1 MKQTIKLNSPILKKL
16 PLIYI
21 GVSLLGLFLKS
32 WSELRTFT
40 FDNQFSLL
48 ISTLLITMALIIFK
62 PKKQFKYDNRLLSA
76 NFAFIFL
83 TIFFSFNFYSLIFTT
98 ALSLSL
104 GLTIIQIQLKNIIDA
119 SINNSYPYVLFLIN
133 CYYLYLSFSQGNVE
147 LFNTGLL
154 SIAGAVQNL
163 IRQMAPKLSTT
174 LEKVVQ
180 NYSLIIFLIVVAAS
194 RLIS

>member
-1 MKQTIKLNSPILKKL
+1 
-16 PLIYI
+16 
-21 GVSLLGLFLKS
+21 
-32 WSELRTFT
+32 
-40 FDNQFSLL
+40 
-48 ISTLLITMALIIFK
+48 
-62 PKKQFKYDNRLLSA
+62 
-76 NFAFIFL
+76 
-83 TIFFSFNFYSLIFTT
+83 
-98 ALSLSL
+98 
-104 GLTIIQIQLKNIIDA
+104 
-119 SINNSYPYVLFLIN
+119 
-133 CYYLYLSFSQGNVE
+133 VE